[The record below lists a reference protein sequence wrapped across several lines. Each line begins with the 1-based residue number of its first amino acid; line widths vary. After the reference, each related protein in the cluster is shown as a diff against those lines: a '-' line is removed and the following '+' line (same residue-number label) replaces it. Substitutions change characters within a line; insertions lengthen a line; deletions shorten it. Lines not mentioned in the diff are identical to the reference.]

1 MELDEIIITS
11 ENVAVA
17 VESPELYDTVSI
29 RVVESEA
36 IGDEEVT
43 SIKLLYGSWVESGRE
58 DKQLEELYRS
68 RLVPSVTLNE

>member
-1 MELDEIIITS
+1 MEFDEIIITS
-11 ENVAVA
+11 ENIAVA